1 MRKTVVLLLS
11 VGLVGT
17 LFAAD
22 KAKEFKGHAEL
33 SYANTAGNT
42 DSQDVA
48 GNLKLFIPFYDN
60 DLRFV
65 GNVLYSDTTSYDENG
80 TFIEDLRTKN
90 RWDAEANYDYN
101 FNKTIAFNYILGGKG
116 DEFST
121 FVYQVYTGPGAIVT
135 AVKNDQH
142 NLKFQGNILYQVDEI
157 REDTAAT
164 PIAERYTH
172 DYAGYQ
178 VSMDYLYQ
186 FTKTA
191 KFTQYLMYRSELKD
205 TTNYFVKSK
214 TAVEAKMSD
223 IFSMGMSYTLDY
235 TNNKGGN
242 VRSYTD
248 GVFLASLIADF

>member
-1 MRKTVVLLLS
+1 MKKTLVFLLLA
-11 VGLVGT
+11 GLVGT

-22 KAKEFKGHAEL
+22 DAKKFKGHAEL

-48 GNLKLFIPFYDN
+48 GNLKLNIPVYSSEI
-60 DLRFV
+60 RFV

-80 TFIEDLRTKN
+80 TYIEDLRTKN

-101 FNKTIAFNYILGGKG
+101 FNDVMAFNYLLGGKG

-121 FVYQVYTGPGAIVT
+121 FVYQVYTGPGVIVT
-135 AVKNDQH
+135 AVKNDEH
-142 NLKFQGNILYQVDEI
+142 NLKFQANVLYMWDDV
-157 REDTAAT
+157 REDSAT
-164 PIAERYTH
+164 TPVTPAFMHSYS
-172 DYAGYQ
+172 GYQ
-178 VSMDYLYQ
+178 ASMDYVYQ
-186 FTKTA
+186 FTKNA
-191 KFTQYLMYRSELKD
+191 KFGQYVMYRSEFED

-214 TAVEAKMSD
+214 TLLESKVSD
-223 IFSMGMSYTLDY
+223 IFSMGMSYTVDY
-235 TNNKGGN
+235 TNNKAEN